1 MICTRKKSAF
11 LCLDPLN
18 QQLVTPGMAKCCTC
32 TAGLVAVVS
41 AGSLSVG
48 ETCGDNLG
56 LPGAQGHGA
65 VDAAGGCRTPPGL
78 GAMLRLS
85 PVPSLEQRAVTD
97 SSQDTTVA
105 DLG

>member
-1 MICTRKKSAF
+1 
-11 LCLDPLN
+11 
-18 QQLVTPGMAKCCTC
+18 MANCCTC

>member
-18 QQLVTPGMAKCCTC
+18 QQLVTPGVAKCYTC

-41 AGSLSVG
+41 AGSLGVG

-56 LPGAQGHGA
+56 LPGTQGHGA
-65 VDAAGGCRTPPGL
+65 ADAAGGCRTPPGL

>member
-18 QQLVTPGMAKCCTC
+18 QQLVTPGMANCCTC

>member
-18 QQLVTPGMAKCCTC
+18 QQLVTPGMANCCTC

-41 AGSLSVG
+41 SGSLSVG

-56 LPGAQGHGA
+56 LAGTQGHGA
-65 VDAAGGCRTPPGL
+65 ADATGGCRTPPGL
-78 GAMLRLS
+78 GSMLRLS